1 MTDIDQQYLKE
12 NSYSPGTEVYTTPY
26 GDIRSADK
34 GKMYY
39 AMDIARGVRGGIL
52 KTVEGGG
59 GLVLGVLEQLD
70 VISDGSVEEFSRAF
84 EGYYKDMPPETLP
97 GQLVQAIGP
106 YVFVGTAA
114 LKLFGAV
121 LQGTKLARPIY
132 KALLA
137 DTATVSVV
145 SVPRDSNIV
154 ADVMELFGA
163 DRDKGI
169 KFGDT
174 TFGNSYFAKAVEAG
188 LNYVAAPAKGDA
200 EDVVL
205 KQKLKNVLG
214 DFPGAYAIT
223 KFFDVFRS
231 AKREDYIKQRLV
243 LNELLV
249 ESRKQKDIK
258 YREVSEEDIVMEFP
272 NANQF
277 MTAESKMGARDA
289 GGTPMVADDTAKV
302 EANINE

>member
-1 MTDIDQQYLKE
+1 
-12 NSYSPGTEVYTTPY
+12 
-26 GDIRSADK
+26 
-34 GKMYY
+34 
-39 AMDIARGVRGGIL
+39 
-52 KTVEGGG
+52 
-59 GLVLGVLEQLD
+59 
-70 VISDGSVEEFSRAF
+70 
-84 EGYYKDMPPETLP
+84 
-97 GQLVQAIGP
+97 
-106 YVFVGTAA
+106 
-114 LKLFGAV
+114 
-121 LQGTKLARPIY
+121 
-132 KALLA
+132 
-137 DTATVSVV
+137 
-145 SVPRDSNIV
+145 
-154 ADVMELFGA
+154 
-163 DRDKGI
+163 
-169 KFGDT
+169 
-174 TFGNSYFAKAVEAG
+174 
-188 LNYVAAPAKGDA
+188 
-200 EDVVL
+200 L